1 MIKLISEEF
10 CAPAKIV
17 LAPGQGKNVR
27 DVKVITRCFT
37 PVARRI
43 AYLKCA
49 KNLNLWDET
58 LLGVAEAVYAH
69 VLVGESPSSSVL
81 TRKTREAKAELVDRV
96 RRKNVSLGDCQIPV
110 LKGAEHREARH
121 AGAEER
127 NVLVRVREKEFH
139 RQAIGRPQVEVEVC
153 IELVFVVATRHHRRV
168 VDTVA

>member
-1 MIKLISEEF
+1 MGQGQQSHNASRVMASMIKLISEEF

-58 LLGVAEAVYAH
+58 LLGVAEAVYPH

-81 TRKTREAKAELVDRV
+81 TLKTTKPKATFFDPLLHT
-96 RRKNVSLGDCQIPV
+96 NVG
-110 LKGAEHREARH
+110 
-121 AGAEER
+121 
-127 NVLVRVREKEFH
+127 
-139 RQAIGRPQVEVEVC
+139 
-153 IELVFVVATRHHRRV
+153 
-168 VDTVA
+168 

>member
-43 AYLKCA
+43 SYLKCA

-58 LLGVAEAVYAH
+58 LLGVAEAIYSHEKKNFIDRRSAVRKLKSKF
-69 VLVGESPSSSVL
+69 VLNWSSL
-81 TRKTREAKAELVDRV
+81 
-96 RRKNVSLGDCQIPV
+96 
-110 LKGAEHREARH
+110 
-121 AGAEER
+121 
-127 NVLVRVREKEFH
+127 
-139 RQAIGRPQVEVEVC
+139 
-153 IELVFVVATRHHRRV
+153 
-168 VDTVA
+168 